1 MRLKPQPRVRHVF
14 RRVKNAVFFVS
25 AARARADGREVFFIS
40 ARDGIGIE
48 DLVAAL
54 WKLRDEVQVH
64 EPLHHFVEAENVDEE
79 EFEDIEVIYT
89 RE

>member
-1 MRLKPQPRVRHVF
+1 MVDVNGQELGHRGHLDDRL
-14 RRVKNAVFFVS
+14 
-25 AARARADGREVFFIS
+25 ARARADGREVFFIS